1 MAAGTGAAAALGV
14 GGTGGA
20 TIGHASED
28 AMAEGIPKDDV
39 FFYRYLLKQ
48 GRSVVLVNCDE
59 QSQVAPMRT
68 LLDKSGSENVE
79 VARKQ
84 RQESR
89 PNDGAAARGVM
100 MARAS
105 GGLSR
110 YPPPLKGLSEIK
122 DLETNLRKYGVPKD
136 LAQKA
141 TLGDFCVLQRFA
153 GCGAFGHEGL
163 RHRED
168 GRGTN
173 YRCVC
178 LPYWFGITGKLFA
191 RQKAKV
197 TR

>member
-1 MAAGTGAAAALGV
+1 NHHTTYKIYTPSLHDALP
-14 GGTGGA
+14 
-20 TIGHASED
+20 ICPD
-28 AMAEGIPKDDV
+28 IPLPSKD
-39 FFYRYLLKQ
+39 YLK
-48 GRSVVLVNCDE
+48 
-59 QSQVAPMRT
+59 
-68 LLDKSGSENVE
+68 
-79 VARKQ
+79 
-84 RQESR
+84 
-89 PNDGAAARGVM
+89 
-100 MARAS
+100 
-105 GGLSR
+105 
-110 YPPPLKGLSEIK
+110 LSEIK

-197 TR
+197 IR